1 MRLGEF
7 VEFLGHLGVLGLG
20 AGHLLGDANDVDS
33 GSDDGAK
40 VSNLVAYPRGGGD
53 CDDVDLVGV
62 EDGGG
67 IGRDMDSEGI
77 DAEHLAD
84 IFTVQ
89 GRIDVDGPDKI
100 QSILGR
106 DEFGHSLAHG
116 SQAPLDDSDGI
127 GGGHCGSS

>member
-20 AGHLLGDANDVDS
+20 AGHLLGDADDVDS

-77 DAEHLAD
+77 DAEHFAD
-84 IFTVQ
+84 ILTVQ
-89 GRIDVDGPDKI
+89 GRVDVDGPDVM
-100 QSILGR
+100 
-106 DEFGHSLAHG
+106 SLAIPWPM
-116 SQAPLDDSDGI
+116 APRPHWTTRMGLVAVIVVPPDDDVW
-127 GGGHCGSS
+127 C